1 VAKRK
6 MNLKIWF
13 FIHILVITAWLLGS
27 VMQTGAQI
35 QKAITGQNNPAID
48 PQAVQAAVAEG
59 GSIVLKGT
67 FDFGEKGSVT
77 ITKDVD
83 IVGEADNK
91 GSTMTKIKGG
101 FWTFH
106 SPLPSQLPPE
116 VPGPKI
122 TIQNIHFDGA
132 SWCPIYLAYCSGA
145 TIADNKMTN
154 LRPVPLPVPIFGKT
168 GVFFQQAIVCGS
180 ILDKGA
186 KYQPGAF
193 TGRLIITDNEIDL
206 YNENPVNTMAQ
217 GVWIIWTTGINA
229 QVQRN
234 TIVNAA
240 RNSIETIDNYLGK
253 DGSGM
258 IIMKDNKLVTPT
270 KGLPLPTPRTP
281 NGIVAGWFVDMS
293 GGLDPQRNIK
303 YIVTNNAIRT
313 RGKTSMGIAA
323 LTDGVVV
330 VNNTIVSEG
339 EDSVP
344 LLIASSDGYFA
355 YNKIEGISSKPGVLV
370 TPFKPFKGS
379 KNFIMDNDL
388 KQFKTSAVEV
398 VFDKDSCNNL
408 FVGPTC
414 KIADLGS
421 NNLIQMSK

>member
-1 VAKRK
+1 MKK
-6 MNLKIWF
+6 MTLAF
-13 FIHILVITAWLLGS
+13 LLSLTVLVSFVS
-27 VMQTGAQI
+27 VQAQI
-35 QKAITGQNNPAID
+35 AVVGQNNPAID
-48 PQAVQAAVAEG
+48 IQAVQKAVDQG
-59 GSIVLKGT
+59 GTVNLNGT
-67 FDFGEKGSVT
+67 FDFGDKGRVN
-77 ITKDVD
+77 ITKDVK
-83 IVGEADNK
+83 IVGEIDPK
-91 GSTMTKIKGG
+91 GSPLPKIKGG
-101 FWTFH
+101 FWTFY

-122 TIQNIHFDGA
+122 TVQNIHFDGTL
-132 SWCPIYLAYCSGA
+132 WCPIYLAYCSGA
-145 TIADNKMTN
+145 TIANNKMTN
-154 LRPVPLPVPIFGKT
+154 VRLMPMPRPVFGKA
-168 GVFFQQAIVCGS
+168 GVFFQQAIVCGP
-180 ILDKGA
+180 IFEKEA

-193 TGRLIITDNEIDL
+193 TGQLIITDNEIDL

-270 KGLPLPTPRTP
+270 EGLPLPSPRTP
-281 NGIVAGWFVDMS
+281 NGMVVGWFLDMS

-303 YIVTNNAIRT
+303 YVVVNNAIRT

-330 VNNTIVSEG
+330 VNNAIVSEG
-339 EDSVP
+339 EDSNP
-344 LLIASSDGYFA
+344 LFIACSDGYFA
-355 YNKIEGISSKPGVLV
+355 YNKIEGISNKPGVLV
-370 TPFKPFKGS
+370 SPAKPFKGS

-388 KQFKTSAVEV
+388 KQFKTSAVEI